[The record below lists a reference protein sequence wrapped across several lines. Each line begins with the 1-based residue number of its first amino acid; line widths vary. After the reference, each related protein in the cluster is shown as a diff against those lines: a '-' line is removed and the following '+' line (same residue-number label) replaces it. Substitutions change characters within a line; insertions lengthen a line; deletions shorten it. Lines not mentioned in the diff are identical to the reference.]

1 MNVSMLVCVYLILC
15 TKRKMER
22 ENRVDKC
29 DQLVENLTA
38 SDDHDLT
45 CRLHPPPF
53 STFALCRPPDA
64 EHDDDELYVALRQR
78 GG

>member
-1 MNVSMLVCVYLILC
+1 
-15 TKRKMER
+15 MER

-45 CRLHPPPF
+45 CRLYPRPFPLLLSAVHPMPSMMMMNFVWPYDREVVE
-53 STFALCRPPDA
+53 TVGFASARTVDWSS
-64 EHDDDELYVALRQR
+64 
-78 GG
+78 

>member
-1 MNVSMLVCVYLILC
+1 
-15 TKRKMER
+15 MER

-45 CRLHPPPF
+45 CRLHPLSF
-53 STFALCRPPDA
+53 STFTLSAAHSVPSTMMK
-64 EHDDDELYVALRQR
+64 
-78 GG
+78 

>member
-1 MNVSMLVCVYLILC
+1 
-15 TKRKMER
+15 MER

-45 CRLHPPPF
+45 CRLHPLSF
-53 STFALCRPPDA
+53 STFTLCRPLDA
-64 EHDDDELYVALRQR
+64 EHDDEVTLWPYDREVVETVGFASARTVDWSS
-78 GG
+78 